1 MSLLMP
7 SKEEMEVYVA
17 NIGIMPKHNY
27 LIVYRKMKDSTKSFL
42 KHFTKSSSAI
52 TGISE
57 KPYYLIVT
65 KNELILQGMKKH
77 SEMIKIPRNDLKE
90 FTICDGEGNTKVIE
104 FNYDGEGYSFFAH
117 KDSVDRVQYVA
128 DNLQYLDQHH
138 WLEEIE
144 LY

>member
-1 MSLLMP
+1 MSLMMP

-27 LIVYRKMKDSTKSFL
+27 LIVYRKMKGSTKSFL
-42 KHFTKSSSAI
+42 KHFTKPSSNVNGFI
-52 TGISE
+52 E
-57 KPYYLIVT
+57 NPYYLIIT
-65 KNELILQGMKKH
+65 KNELILQSVKKH
-77 SEMIKIPRNDLKE
+77 SEMIKILRNDLKE
-90 FTICDGEGNTKVIE
+90 FTVSDGEENTKVID
-104 FNYDGEGYSFFAH
+104 FNYEGEDYHFLAH
-117 KDSVDRVQYVA
+117 KDSIDRAQYVA

>member
-42 KHFTKSSSAI
+42 KHFARSASVI
-52 TGISE
+52 TRGNE

-65 KNELILQGMKKH
+65 KNELILQEMKKH
-77 SEMIKIPRNDLKE
+77 SEMIKFLREDLKE
-90 FTICDGEGNTKVIE
+90 FMVSDGEGETKVIE
-104 FNYDGEGYSFFAH
+104 FNYSGETYSFIAH
-117 KDSVDRVQYVA
+117 KDSIDRVRYVA

-144 LY
+144 L